1 MKHFAILLI
10 LTVLTSCAKNASESA
25 AESSLH
31 QVAIIEQQ
39 IKKECPTAKF
49 DDQMTALKESINQ
62 QLKTCETEKGVLKE
76 RNNTLIVILIGI
88 IVILGVGKWAKLARG

>member
-1 MKHFAILLI
+1 MKYLLI
-10 LTVLTSCAKNASESA
+10 LALLISGCAKNASESA
-25 AESSLH
+25 AEASLH

-49 DDQMTALKESINQ
+49 DDQMIALKESINQ
-62 QLKTCETEKGVLKE
+62 QLKTCEIEKDVLRE

-88 IVILGVGKWAKLARG
+88 IIVYGVSKWAKISRG

>member
-1 MKHFAILLI
+1 MMKYLLI
-10 LTVLTSCAKNASESA
+10 LVLLISGCAKNASESA
-25 AESSLH
+25 AEASLH

-49 DDQMTALKESINQ
+49 DDQMMALKESINQ
-62 QLKTCETEKGVLKE
+62 QLKTCEIEKDVLKE

-88 IVILGVGKWAKLARG
+88 IIVYGASKWAKISRG

>member
-1 MKHFAILLI
+1 MMKYLLI
-10 LTVLTSCAKNASESA
+10 LALLISGCAKNASESA
-25 AESSLH
+25 AEASLH

-49 DDQMTALKESINQ
+49 DDQMIALKESINQ
-62 QLKTCETEKGVLKE
+62 QLKTCEIEKDVLRE

-88 IVILGVGKWAKLARG
+88 IIVYGVSKWAKISRG